1 MMPDYSE
8 IFLDH
13 YHQPRNLGD
22 LDDRDAVAIVH
33 DATCGDLVRLAV
45 KLDAPHD
52 DVPAAQRTIAEVRF
66 KAFGCAAAIAV
77 ASAATELMVGRK
89 VGEVAE
95 IREEALVEAV
105 GGLPAGRMHAA
116 AMVREVIGEVISR
129 L

>member
-1 MMPDYSE
+1 MSDYSE

-22 LDDRDAVAIVH
+22 LEDHDAVAIVH

-45 KLDAPHD
+45 KLDAARD
-52 DVPAAQRTIAEVRF
+52 DVPREQRTIAEARF

-77 ASAATELMVGRK
+77 ASAATELVVGK
-89 VGEVAE
+89 TVGEVEDIGEA
-95 IREEALVEAV
+95 ALVEVV

-116 AMVREVIGEVISR
+116 AMVREAIREVIGR

>member
-1 MMPDYSE
+1 MSDYSE

-13 YHQPRNLGD
+13 YHEPRNLGD
-22 LDDRDAVAIVH
+22 LEDRDAVAIVH

-45 KLDAPHD
+45 KLDAAPD
-52 DVPAAQRTIAEVRF
+52 ELPREQRTIAEMRF

-77 ASAATELMVGRK
+77 ASAATELVVGK
-89 VGEVAE
+89 TVGEAGE
-95 IREEALVEAV
+95 IAEEALVEAV

-116 AMVREVIGEVISR
+116 VMVREAIRDLLCR